1 MEACSYIRVPF
12 KNYIMPFNFSNTSIG
27 RFRMVAIIEG
37 ISYLFLL
44 FIAMPL
50 KYFADMPDVVK
61 YTGWVHGIL
70 FMLYM
75 LTLINAK
82 FDANWG
88 FKKVFIAFMASLI
101 PFATFILDKSL
112 KKEEI
117 QFLNK
122 A

>member
-1 MEACSYIRVPF
+1 
-12 KNYIMPFNFSNTSIG
+12 
-27 RFRMVAIIEG
+27 
-37 ISYLFLL
+37 
-44 FIAMPL
+44 MPL

-101 PFATFILDKSL
+101 PFATFFLDKSL
-112 KKEEI
+112 RKEEA
-117 QFLNK
+117 LLVNK
-122 A
+122 AN

>member
-1 MEACSYIRVPF
+1 
-12 KNYIMPFNFSNTSIG
+12 
-27 RFRMVAIIEG
+27 
-37 ISYLFLL
+37 
-44 FIAMPL
+44 
-50 KYFADMPDVVK
+50 MPDVVK

-101 PFATFILDKSL
+101 PFATFFLDKSL
-112 KKEEI
+112 RKEEA
-117 QFLNK
+117 LLVNK
-122 A
+122 AN

>member
-1 MEACSYIRVPF
+1 MI
-12 KNYIMPFNFSNTSIG
+12 
-27 RFRMVAIIEG
+27 AITEG

-50 KYFADMPDVVK
+50 KYFAGMPDVVK

-70 FMLYM
+70 FMLYI
-75 LTLINAK
+75 LALINAK

-88 FKKVFIAFMASLI
+88 FKRVFIAFMASLI
-101 PFATFILDKSL
+101 PFATFILDRSL
-112 KKEEI
+112 RKEELA
-117 QFLNK
+117 FVDK